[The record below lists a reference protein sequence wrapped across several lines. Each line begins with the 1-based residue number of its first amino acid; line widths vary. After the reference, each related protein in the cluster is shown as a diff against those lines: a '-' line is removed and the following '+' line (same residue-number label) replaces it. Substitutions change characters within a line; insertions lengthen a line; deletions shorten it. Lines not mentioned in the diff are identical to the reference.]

1 MASIELDSFYLE
13 VAEELPARSRDK
25 LIAVIVRKIAFDEEP
40 ESLPAALKAV
50 YKALKPTIERSI
62 TNSKNGKKGGRP
74 KTETETQTAKNSEK
88 PETETETQSIKKA
101 QKHETEME
109 TQTAKNEVN
118 TETEIKTQEE
128 KNTVYIDSKEL
139 RNTKNTEYYSDSK
152 DTEKQEIESN
162 NNIKNTIDTVNTRNR
177 ESIENNNIKSYITPY
192 SPPLSGE
199 NKTETETES
208 KKNREKPKTEIKTQ
222 ITEIADRVVDYLNLK
237 AGTSYRHGIAKTISL
252 VSARL
257 KDGFTENDF
266 TLVINKKCEE
276 WNKTDYAKYL
286 RPETLFGTK
295 FESYLNQIPQQ
306 NRIDSRSITSPQK
319 NTVPREKRLPW
330 VPDAVYDLPDFG
342 YITSDVYPYDG
353 IIEYIDCNNN
363 YASWEAPNKETAQK
377 IDADYKA
384 YAAEKERQRKERS
397 ETQ

>member
-1 MASIELDSFYLE
+1 M
-13 VAEELPARSRDK
+13 
-25 LIAVIVRKIAFDEEP
+25 
-40 ESLPAALKAV
+40 
-50 YKALKPTIERSI
+50 
-62 TNSKNGKKGGRP
+62 
-74 KTETETQTAKNSEK
+74 
-88 PETETETQSIKKA
+88 
-101 QKHETEME
+101 
-109 TQTAKNEVN
+109 
-118 TETEIKTQEE
+118 
-128 KNTVYIDSKEL
+128 
-139 RNTKNTEYYSDSK
+139 
-152 DTEKQEIESN
+152 
-162 NNIKNTIDTVNTRNR
+162 
-177 ESIENNNIKSYITPY
+177 
-192 SPPLSGE
+192 SGE
-199 NKTETETES
+199 NKTETETETE
-208 KKNREKPKTEIKTQ
+208 KNREKPKTETKTQ

-342 YITSDVYPYDG
+342 YITSDVYPYEG

-363 YASWEAPNKETAQK
+363 YASWEAPNKEAAQK
-377 IDADYKA
+377 IDTDYKA
-384 YAAEKERQRKERS
+384 YAAEKERQRKES
-397 ETQ
+397 KDQ